1 MVEQPNFIRQ
11 GARRLLSTLLPRR
24 AFLTKGKP
32 QSGAIFITFDD
43 GPHPD
48 YTPRLLDVLAE
59 TGAQATFFVVGAEA
73 EKYPDIVRRMAAE
86 GHSVGDHTWSH
97 TDIRKLAKSN
107 FLDELRRSSDLL
119 SELTGQPKRL
129 FRPPHGKLGVSQF
142 LTLLRHGY
150 TIALWNVDSR
160 DYACESHIEVQGK
173 LSHWQ
178 VQVGDILLLHDR
190 LDHVHRSTAWV
201 VERARNAMPQLLF
214 KGL

>member
-1 MVEQPNFIRQ
+1 M
-11 GARRLLSTLLPRR
+11 STLLPSR

-43 GPHPD
+43 GPHPEF
-48 YTPRLLDVLAE
+48 TPRVLDVLAE
-59 TGAQATFFVVGAEA
+59 AGAQATFFVVGAEA

-97 TDIRKLAKSN
+97 TDIRKLAKPI

-129 FRPPHGKLGVSQF
+129 FRPPHGKLGVSQL

-150 TIALWNVDSR
+150 SIALWNIDSR
-160 DYACESHIEVQGK
+160 DYACDTHIEVQGT
-173 LSHWQ
+173 LSQWS
-178 VQVGDILLLHDR
+178 VQPGDILLLHDR
-190 LDHVHRSTAWV
+190 IDHVDRSTAWI
-201 VERARNAMPQLLF
+201 VERARQAMPHLSF